1 MSFVTLTWMQIRRSK
16 KLKMPNKIVYIKK
29 KLKAIKTPN

>member
-16 KLKMPNKIVYIKK
+16 KLKILNKIVYLNK